1 MRVPGPPELGGA
13 GDSCQAGWEHMADL
27 QQLFQ
32 LGQQVQG
39 RLQQLQSEL
48 ADRTIEATAGA
59 GLVRVRVDGRGL
71 LRSLSIEPAA
81 FEGRDAELLADLIV
95 AAVAEAQR
103 RAADLVQAEMR
114 KLPPNPLATL

>member
-1 MRVPGPPELGGA
+1 
-13 GDSCQAGWEHMADL
+13 MADL

-71 LRSLSIEPAA
+71 VRSLTLDPAA
-81 FEGRDAELLADLIV
+81 FEGRDAELLADLIMG
-95 AAVAEAQR
+95 AIAEGQR
-103 RAADLVQAEMR
+103 RAADLVQSEMR
-114 KLPPNPLATL
+114 KLPPNPLALL

>member
-1 MRVPGPPELGGA
+1 
-13 GDSCQAGWEHMADL
+13 MADL

-32 LGQQVQG
+32 LGSQVQG

-71 LRSLSIEPAA
+71 MRSLTIDPLA

-95 AAVAEAQR
+95 GAVAEAQR
-103 RAADLVQAEMR
+103 RASDLVQAEMR
-114 KLPPNPLATL
+114 KLSPNPLAAL

>member
-1 MRVPGPPELGGA
+1 
-13 GDSCQAGWEHMADL
+13 MADL

-32 LGQQVQG
+32 LGSQVQG

-48 ADRTIEATAGA
+48 AGRSIEASAGA

-71 LRSLSIEPAA
+71 LQSLTIDPDAWN
-81 FEGRDAELLADLIV
+81 GRDAELLADLIV
-95 AAVAEAQR
+95 GAVAEAQR

-114 KLPPNPLATL
+114 KLPQNPLSAL

>member
-1 MRVPGPPELGGA
+1 
-13 GDSCQAGWEHMADL
+13 MADL

-32 LGQQVQG
+32 LGSQVQG

-48 ADRTIEATAGA
+48 ADRSIEATAGA

-71 LRSLSIEPAA
+71 VRSLTIDPLA

-95 AAVAEAQR
+95 GAVAEAQR
-103 RAADLVQAEMR
+103 RASDLVQAEMR
-114 KLPPNPLATL
+114 KLSPNPLAAL

>member
-1 MRVPGPPELGGA
+1 
-13 GDSCQAGWEHMADL
+13 MADL

-48 ADRTIEATAGA
+48 ADRSIEATAGA

-71 LRSLSIEPAA
+71 VRTLSIDPQA
-81 FEGRDAELLADLIV
+81 FEGRDPELLADLIV
-95 AAVAEAQR
+95 GAIAEAQR
-103 RAADLVQAEMR
+103 RAADLVQVEMR
-114 KLPPNPLATL
+114 KLSPNPLPGL